1 MDINKLYYFFAAAES
16 DSFTRAAEHCHIA
29 QTTMSKY
36 IAQLEEETGC
46 TLFLRSKSGLTLT
59 EEGKRFY
66 EGMKEIDRKYR
77 ALLSSLAPQ
86 KAFCH
91 LGLASQEFKGLDFL
105 PAFQKAFPEISLSC
119 HMAPVP
125 DLENGLEAGTLD
137 GIIAPDAIVFPKRF
151 ATIPLMPVPQCL
163 VCSEAHAQSLKDI
176 SHILSALP
184 FLTKADNPSYVDSCR
199 RKFQAVYHAS
209 FGMSEAIP
217 TFTEQLLRLSLGH
230 GFSILPYT
238 PGSIGNGLHLFSL
251 PPSFEEW
258 TCLVYRPS
266 HGSPALQR
274 LISFFH
280 EKKC

>member
-86 KAFCH
+86 KALCH

-125 DLENGLEAGTLD
+125 ELENGLEAGTLD
-137 GIIAPDAIVFPKRF
+137 GIIAPDAIIFPKRF

-176 SHILSALP
+176 PQHS
-184 FLTKADNPSYVDSCR
+184 FCPS
-199 RKFQAVYHAS
+199 FPHEGGQ
-209 FGMSEAIP
+209 
-217 TFTEQLLRLSLGH
+217 
-230 GFSILPYT
+230 SILCGFVPKEISGSVPCFLWNERDHPHLYGT
-238 PGSIGNGLHLFSL
+238 ASSPVPGAWFLHPSL
-251 PPSFEEW
+251 HPRQHRKRSSPVSPS
-258 TCLVYRPS
+258 S
-266 HGSPALQR
+266 HL
-274 LISFFH
+274 
-280 EKKC
+280 